1 MFEDPRTIRFDRPN
15 GNRHLS
21 FGFGIHRCMG
31 LRVAEL
37 QLRILWQ
44 QILDQ
49 FESIELIEPP
59 TRLSSNFIN
68 GYSRM
73 MVRAKRKHAA

>member
-1 MFEDPRTIRFDRPN
+1 MKVDRAN
-15 GNRHLS
+15 GNNHLS

-44 QILDQ
+44 QILEK
-49 FESIELIEPP
+49 FEKMELVEEP
-59 TRLSSNFIN
+59 TRLKSNFVN
-68 GYSRM
+68 GYSDMQVKVTR
-73 MVRAKRKHAA
+73 R